1 MSANHQPPATSH
13 QLIECVPNFSEGRD
27 AAKVD
32 AIVEAIRSVRGIAI
46 LDREMDADHNRSVV
60 TFAGP
65 ATAVVEAAFRGVERA
80 IGLIDLRHHT
90 GVHPR
95 IGACDVVPFV
105 PVEGVSLEDCVR
117 LANELGLRLWESL
130 HVPVYLYEAAAR
142 RPDRLNLEN
151 IRRGQFEGL
160 RDEVRTNPDRL
171 PDFGPNFEDAELHPS
186 AGATVVGARKFLI
199 AYNINLNT
207 GDVEIA
213 KRIAKAIRFSS
224 GGFRYVKSMGVPLAS
239 RNLAQVSMNLTD
251 FEQTPIHRVFE
262 AVRAEAARYGVSIV
276 GSEIVGLIPKR
287 ALEMTAEWY
296 LQVENFHP
304 RLVLE
309 NRLAEAAHM
318 VVNHD
323 GLNEFLDELAA
334 PTATP
339 GGGSAAAAAAAMAA
353 ALGAMVSGLAK
364 LPAEAFETDRKFFAG
379 AVKRDA
385 ASYDGVRAAY
395 KRPKDER
402 APFVEQ
408 ALRGAAVVPL
418 EVAEAATALKNRLR
432 DLAATAPAKF
442 GSDIETAQG
451 LAQAG
456 IDGALANVR
465 INIASMKDESLAAP
479 LRERLGKLS

>member
-1 MSANHQPPATSH
+1 MTNTS
-13 QLIECVPNFSEGRD
+13 LVECVPNFSEGRD

-32 AIVEAIRSVRGIAI
+32 AIIDAIRSVRGIAI
-46 LDREMDADHNRSVV
+46 LDRELDADHNRSVV

-65 ATAVVEAAFRGVERA
+65 ATSVVEAAFRGVERA
-80 IGLIDLRHHT
+80 VGLIDLRVHK

-95 IGACDVVPFV
+95 IGAADVVPFV
-105 PVEGVSLEDCVR
+105 PVEGVTLDDCVR
-117 LANELGLRLWESL
+117 LANELAQRLWDRL
-130 HVPVYLYEAAAR
+130 RVPVYLYEAAAR
-142 RPDRLNLEN
+142 RPDRTNLEN

-171 PDFGPNFEDAELHPS
+171 PDFGEAELHPS

-207 GDVEIA
+207 PDVEIA

-262 AVRAEAARYGVSIV
+262 AVRAEAARYGAAIV

-304 RLVLE
+304 SLVLE
-309 NRLAEAAHM
+309 NRLAEATT
-318 VVNHD
+318 VD

-353 ALGAMVSGLAK
+353 SLGAMVCGLAK
-364 LPAEAFETDRKFFAG
+364 LPTEAFDADRKFFAE

-385 ASYDGVRAAY
+385 ASYEAVRAAY

-402 APFVEQ
+402 APYVEQ
-408 ALRGAAVVPL
+408 ALHEAAKVPL
-418 EVAEAATALKNRLR
+418 EVAEAAAGLRERLR
-432 DLAATAPAKF
+432 TLAATAPAKF
-442 GSDIETAQG
+442 GSDVETARG

-465 INIASMKDESLAAP
+465 INIESMKDESAIAA
-479 LRERLGKLS
+479 LRERLAKLS

>member
-1 MSANHQPPATSH
+1 MAQT
-13 QLIECVPNFSEGRD
+13 IVECVPNFSEGRD

-32 AIVEAIRSVRGIAI
+32 AIIEAIRSVRGIAI
-46 LDREMDADHNRSVV
+46 LDRELDADHNRSVV

-65 ATAVVEAAFRGVERA
+65 ATAVVDAAFRGVERA
-80 IGLIDLRHHT
+80 IALIDLRHHT

-105 PVEGVSLEDCVR
+105 PVEGVTLDDCVR
-117 LANELGLRLWESL
+117 LANELAQRIWERLQ
-130 HVPVYLYEAAAR
+130 VPVYLYEAAAR
-142 RPDRLNLEN
+142 RLDRGNLEN

-160 RDEVRTNPDRL
+160 REEVRTNPDRR
-171 PDFGPNFEDAELHPS
+171 PDFGEAELHPS

-207 GDVEIA
+207 ADVEIA

-262 AVRAEAARYGVSIV
+262 AVRAEAARYGAAIV

-296 LQVENFHP
+296 LQAENFHP
-304 RLVLE
+304 SLVLE
-309 NRLAEAAHM
+309 NRLAEATT
-318 VVNHD
+318 VN

-364 LPAEAFETDRKFFAG
+364 LPADAFETDRKFFAE

-408 ALRGAAVVPL
+408 ALYDAAAVPL
-418 EVAEAATALKNRLR
+418 EVAEAATLLKGRLR

-456 IDGALANVR
+456 IDGARANVR

-479 LRERLGKLS
+479 LRERLAKLS

>member
-1 MSANHQPPATSH
+1 MPQTIVES
-13 QLIECVPNFSEGRD
+13 VPNFSEGCD
-27 AAKVD
+27 ASKVD

-46 LDREMDADHNRSVV
+46 LDREMDADHNRSVI

-65 ATAVVEAAFRGVERA
+65 ATAVVEAAYRGVERA
-80 IGLIDLRHHT
+80 VDLIDLRVHK

-105 PVEGVSLEDCVR
+105 PVEGVTLEDCVR
-117 LANELGLRLWESL
+117 LANELGARLWESL
-130 HVPVYLYEAAAR
+130 HLPVYLYEAAAR

-160 RDEVRTNPDRL
+160 REEVRTNPDRL
-171 PDFGPNFEDAELHPS
+171 PDFGEAELHPS

-207 GDVEIA
+207 ADVEIA

-262 AVRAEAARYGVSIV
+262 TVRAEAARYGASIV

-304 RLVLE
+304 SLVLE
-309 NRLAEAAHM
+309 NRLAEATTL
-318 VVNHD
+318 N

-364 LPAEAFETDRKFFAG
+364 LPGDAFEADRKFFAE

-385 ASYDGVRAAY
+385 ASYDSVRAAY
-395 KRPKDER
+395 KRPRDER

-408 ALRGAAVVPL
+408 ALHGAAVVPL
-418 EVAEAATALKNRLR
+418 EVAEAAAALKTRLGH
-432 DLAATAPAKF
+432 LAAAAPAKF
-442 GSDIETAQG
+442 GSDLETARG

-465 INIASMKDESLAAP
+465 INIESMKDESLIAP
-479 LRERLGKLS
+479 LRERLAKFS

>member
-1 MSANHQPPATSH
+1 MPQTIVES
-13 QLIECVPNFSEGRD
+13 VPNFSEGCD
-27 AAKVD
+27 ASKVD

-46 LDREMDADHNRSVV
+46 LDREMDADHNRSVI

-65 ATAVVEAAFRGVERA
+65 ATAVVEAAYRGVERA
-80 IGLIDLRHHT
+80 VDLIDLRVHK

-105 PVEGVSLEDCVR
+105 PVEGVTLEDCVR
-117 LANELGLRLWESL
+117 LANELGARLWGNL
-130 HVPVYLYEAAAR
+130 HLPVYLYEAAAR

-171 PDFGPNFEDAELHPS
+171 PDFGEAELHPS

-207 GDVEIA
+207 ADVEIA

-262 AVRAEAARYGVSIV
+262 TVRAEAARHGASIV

-304 RLVLE
+304 SLVLE
-309 NRLAEAAHM
+309 NRLAEATTL
-318 VVNHD
+318 N

-364 LPAEAFETDRKFFAG
+364 LPGDAFEADRKFFAE

-385 ASYDGVRAAY
+385 ASYDAVRAAY

-408 ALRGAAVVPL
+408 ALHGAAVVPL
-418 EVAEAATALKNRLR
+418 EVAEAAAALKTRLGH
-432 DLAATAPAKF
+432 LAAAAPAKF
-442 GSDIETAQG
+442 GSDIETARG
-451 LAQAG
+451 LAQAA

-465 INIASMKDESLAAP
+465 INIESMKDESLIAP
-479 LRERLGKLS
+479 VRERLANLS